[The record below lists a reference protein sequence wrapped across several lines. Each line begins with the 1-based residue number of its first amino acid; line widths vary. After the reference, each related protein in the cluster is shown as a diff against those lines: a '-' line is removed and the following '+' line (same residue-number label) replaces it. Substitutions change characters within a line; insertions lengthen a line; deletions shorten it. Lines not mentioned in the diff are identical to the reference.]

1 MHNHIL
7 SIGPLTVHGYGLMIG
22 IGIVAALSLAWRR
35 ADRRGIPQEKV
46 TTVVLLGLIAGFLG
60 AKLLFLITELPD
72 VLRDPL
78 PYLGSDGFVVYGGIL
93 AGVPTLWL
101 WCRKKGE
108 RLEIWTDLL
117 LPGVALAQG
126 FGRIGCFLA
135 GCCYGRPTASPIGV
149 IFPAD
154 SLAPAGIPLL
164 PTQLFSAAG
173 DFLIALALLRLERRN
188 GKDGELLVWYLLLY
202 GTGRFLLEFFR
213 SDPRGTVGVFS
224 TSQFISLFIVAAGV
238 VLALSR
244 RKRSEAHGT
253 SR

>member
-7 SIGPLTVHGYGLMIG
+7 SIGPFTVHGYGLMIG

>member
-188 GKDGELLVWYLLLY
+188 GKDGGLLVWYLLLY

>member
-188 GKDGELLVWYLLLY
+188 RKDGELLVWYLLLY

-224 TSQFISLFIVAAGV
+224 TSQFISLFIVAAGI

>member
-60 AKLLFLITELPD
+60 AQLLFLITELPD